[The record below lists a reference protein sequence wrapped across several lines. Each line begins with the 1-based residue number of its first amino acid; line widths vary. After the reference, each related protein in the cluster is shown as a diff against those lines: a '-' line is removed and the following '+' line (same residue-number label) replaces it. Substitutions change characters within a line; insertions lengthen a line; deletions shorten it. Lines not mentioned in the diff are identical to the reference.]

1 MLIGYADRLSAQC
14 TNQVTNVSGTVTIGC
29 TNVTVTSAGT
39 VDVLTTYCAS
49 TTPFFI
55 GYNYGTGSGT
65 GSYTFTFSPPVSSL
79 TLNVSG
85 ISEDPTNAEEI
96 RLYVNGVHYA
106 IPAAGTPNGC
116 DPMAV
121 LTGSGDIDACANCS
135 VSGWNGTTIAG
146 PISSLVVL
154 DTLLRGAAAGSLFS
168 LFICNGG
175 GGGSVNLGKDTT
187 ICQGNTLTLDATTAG
202 ATYTWSTGATSPTIV
217 VDTTG
222 TYFVAV
228 HNGGCSAN
236 DTIHVTVLPRTSNLS
251 IPVCSSSYTY
261 NGHVHAA
268 PGTYFDTLVNGA
280 GCDSIVHLIL
290 ISQAVLTTSLSQ
302 SICNSSSI
310 VFGGH
315 TISTAGTYRDTLT
328 GIDGCDSIVVLT
340 LSVIPVSTH
349 PISQSICTGSSI
361 VFNGQTISTAGIYR
375 DTLTNVA
382 GCDSIVM
389 LTLAVQSILT
399 TSLSQSICAGSR
411 TVFGGQTISTAGTY
425 MDTLTSASGCDSI
438 ITLTLSVTPIATTSI
453 SQTICGGSSIVF
465 NGQAISTAGTYRD
478 TLTNVA
484 GCDSIVML
492 TLAVQSI
499 LTTSLSQS
507 ICAGTSTVFG
517 GQTISTAGTYMDTL
531 TSASGCDSIITLT
544 LSVTPIATTSISQT
558 ICGGSSIVFNG
569 QTIST
574 AGVYRDTL
582 TNAAGCDSIVTLTL
596 SLTPVSTTSISQSIC
611 IGSSVVFNGQTISTA
626 GTYLDTLTGAAG
638 CDSIVTLTLS
648 VIPSSTTF
656 INRSIC
662 SGSIIAFGSQALSA
676 TGIYSDTLTGVSGCD
691 SIVVLNLTVQSTH
704 TTILNQAICAGTS
717 IVFAGQTIFTAGT
730 YLDTLTSAAGC
741 DSIINNTVS
750 VIPVPSTSI
759 SQFICSGSSFVFNG
773 QSISTAGIYPDTLI
787 SASGCDSIV
796 TLSLTVL
803 PRPMAAFVILP
814 SGASIPLGDIA
825 VSDASQQADA
835 LSWQLNNNLITLLTG
850 GKLPITEAGNYC
862 VRLIASS
869 TAGCADTSEI
879 CIDVYGPDHNNSF
892 YMPNAFT
899 PNGDGINDAIK
910 LYGDK
915 GNIKFVSIS
924 VFNRWG
930 ERVFVSNDLDFA
942 WDGHYKGQMQEPGL
956 YVYTLDVVFS
966 DDHSVNKTGS
976 ISLIK

>member
-361 VFNGQTISTAGIYR
+361 VFNGQTISTAGI
-375 DTLTNVA
+375 
-382 GCDSIVM
+382 
-389 LTLAVQSILT
+389 
-399 TSLSQSICAGSR
+399 
-411 TVFGGQTISTAGTY
+411 
-425 MDTLTSASGCDSI
+425 
-438 ITLTLSVTPIATTSI
+438 
-453 SQTICGGSSIVF
+453 
-465 NGQAISTAGTYRD
+465 YRD

>member
-411 TVFGGQTISTAGTY
+411 
-425 MDTLTSASGCDSI
+425 
-438 ITLTLSVTPIATTSI
+438 
-453 SQTICGGSSIVF
+453 
-465 NGQAISTAGTYRD
+465 
-478 TLTNVA
+478 
-484 GCDSIVML
+484 
-492 TLAVQSI
+492 
-499 LTTSLSQS
+499 
-507 ICAGTSTVFG
+507 TVFG

>member
-465 NGQAISTAGTYRD
+465 NGQAISTAG
-478 TLTNVA
+478 
-484 GCDSIVML
+484 
-492 TLAVQSI
+492 
-499 LTTSLSQS
+499 
-507 ICAGTSTVFG
+507 
-517 GQTISTAGTYMDTL
+517 
-531 TSASGCDSIITLT
+531 
-544 LSVTPIATTSISQT
+544 
-558 ICGGSSIVFNG
+558 
-569 QTIST
+569 
-574 AGVYRDTL
+574 VYRDTL